1 MKLLLFFNRVAFILN
16 ILFFLC
22 LVMRLKPFISSQELA
37 SVIIIGGWFLSVVM
51 NFLLT
56 AWLMVLMFRKQ
67 EGLFNWLSLF
77 NIAVFI
83 FQLLYFFV

>member
-37 SVIIIGGWFLSVVM
+37 SVMIIGGWFLSIVM

-56 AWLMVLMFRKQ
+56 VWLMILMFRKQ
-67 EGLFNWLSLF
+67 EGLFNWLCLF

>member
-56 AWLMVLMFRKQ
+56 AWLMILMFRKQ
-67 EGLFNWLSLF
+67 EGLFSWLSLF

>member
-1 MKLLLFFNRVAFILN
+1 MKLLLFLNRVAFVLN
-16 ILFFLC
+16 ILFFVC

-37 SVIIIGGWFLSVVM
+37 SVIIVGGWFLSIVM
-51 NFLLT
+51 NILVT
-56 AWLMVLMFRKQ
+56 VWLMVLLLKKQ

-77 NIAVFI
+77 NLAVFI

>member
-22 LVMRLKPFISSQELA
+22 LVMRLKPFISSQELTLF
-37 SVIIIGGWFLSVVM
+37 IIISGWFLSIIM
-51 NFLLT
+51 NFLVT
-56 AWLMVLMFRKQ
+56 VWLMVLLLKKQ

-77 NIAVFI
+77 NLAVFI
-83 FQLLYFFV
+83 FQLLYYFI

>member
-1 MKLLLFFNRVAFILN
+1 MKLLLFFNRVAFVLN
-16 ILFFLC
+16 ILFFVC

-37 SVIIIGGWFLSVVM
+37 SVIIVGGWFLSIVM
-51 NFLLT
+51 NILVT
-56 AWLMVLMFRKQ
+56 VWLMVLLLKKQ

-77 NIAVFI
+77 NLAVFI